1 MTVPTIAVADLRRS
15 FAGREVL
22 RGVSADVRQ
31 GEVFAMVG
39 VNGSGKSTLIEI
51 LATLLLPTS
60 GRATVAG
67 FDVVQQASD
76 VRRLVGYCPSNP
88 QTFYPRLTGRRNL
101 AFFAALYEVD
111 VRVAERRID
120 SLLERVGLADASHAR
135 VERYSDG
142 MKARLSIARALL
154 TDAPVLLLDE
164 PTKSLDPAARDMIRP
179 LILGEGPSRAPRT
192 IVWVTHDLKEAA
204 EVADRIGVIED
215 GRLRE

>member
-1 MTVPTIAVADLRRS
+1 MTAPTIAVTDLRRS

-31 GEVFAMVG
+31 GEVFAVVG

-60 GRATVAG
+60 GRARVAG
-67 FDVVQQASD
+67 CDVVHQASD
-76 VRRLVGYCPSNP
+76 VRRLIGYCPSNP
-88 QTFYPRLTGRRNL
+88 QSFYPRLTGRRNL
-101 AFFAALYEVD
+101 AFFAALYGVD
-111 VRVAERRID
+111 AHASERRID
-120 SLLERVGLADASHAR
+120 WLLERVGLAEAAGIR

-164 PTKSLDPAARDMIRP
+164 PTKSLDPSARDMIRP

-192 IVWVTHDLKEAA
+192 IVWVTHDLKEAG
-204 EVADRIGVIED
+204 EMADRIGVLED